1 MASNK
6 CNNTLSN
13 GVQCHRQAR
22 YALNKL
28 DLSLSDGDVRTWL
41 EVCGTCDRQIGRHN
55 LMLQGWTIEEA
66 IKCERTPDMQPPT
79 NALPHEKLTVNL
91 SPRQIRTIN
100 QLKARHT
107 TAAL

>member
-1 MASNK
+1 MAVSK
-6 CNNTLSN
+6 CKNTLSS

-28 DLSLSDGDVRTWL
+28 TLDLAKGDTKQWL
-41 EVCGTCDRQIGRHN
+41 DVCGTCDRQIGRHN